1 MLRAMASWSS
11 VVGVALCASC
21 GGSEPNP
28 GVMPAAAGR
37 NTGGG
42 AGVAQTGANGGSA
55 GVPRAGSGGINGGG
69 ANGGVASVGAANGG
83 AANGGTANGGTA
95 NGGAANGGT
104 ANGGAAPGV
113 NDAASKRALE
123 QLKAW
128 LALEAG
134 SRPALL
140 EQAFAKVAL
149 TKSDSGEAQQL
160 LIADHTTRLKATRAS
175 EVGATESLAKTIT
188 AGGVKMKYY
197 RAQRGQKPATGWNLF
212 ISMHGGG
219 NADAQT
225 NDEQWENQ
233 IALVDSYNPKNAIWI
248 APRAPS
254 NEWNLWFR
262 DEIDALFEHLIENLV
277 AFEGVDPNH
286 VYLNGYSAGGDGAYQ
301 MGPRMADAWAGVGMS
316 AGHPN
321 DASPLSLRNT
331 AFAIH
336 VGGNDTAYDR
346 NLKAAEWGMKLD
358 ALAAAD
364 PGGYV
369 HQWQVHA
376 GKPHWMDL
384 EDAVSI
390 PFMQMYARNPIPSK
404 VVWRQSGTL
413 RTRFYWLSVDK
424 ADVAAGAEITASYA
438 SQSIE
443 LSGVSKVKRV
453 TLRVSDAMLNQ
464 DQALSVKRDG
474 KELFSGVVPR
484 TIGVLYTT
492 LSDRGDPALVYSGE
506 LTLRLD

>member
-1 MLRAMASWSS
+1 M
-11 VVGVALCASC
+11 GLCASC
-21 GGSEPNP
+21 GGSDGGGAPSL
-28 GVMPAAAGR
+28 GGSGSTSAGR
-37 NTGGG
+37 NAGGG
-42 AGVAQTGANGGSA
+42 SGAAVAGAS
-55 GVPRAGSGGINGGG
+55 AGSGGVAINSAGATNSGGSSAGGSSAGGSSAGG
-69 ANGGVASVGAANGG
+69 ASNVAGAAG
-83 AANGGTANGGTA
+83 AVAG
-95 NGGAANGGT
+95 
-104 ANGGAAPGV
+104 P
-113 NDAASKRALE
+113 NDAASKTAIE

-128 LALEAG
+128 LALDAA
-134 SRPALL
+134 SRPALA

-149 TKSDSGEAQQL
+149 TKADAAQAQPL
-160 LIADHTTRLKATRAS
+160 LVADHIAQLKATRAS
-175 EVGATESLAKTIT
+175 EVGATETSAKTIT

-197 RAQRGQKPATGWNLF
+197 RAQRGQKPTTGWNLF

-219 NADAQT
+219 NADAAT
-225 NDEQWENQ
+225 NDSQWENQ
-233 IALVDSYNPKNAIWI
+233 IDLVDGYNPKNAIWV

-262 DEIDALFEHLIENLV
+262 DEIDPLFERLIADLV
-277 AFEGVDPNH
+277 ALEGVDPNH
-286 VYLNGYSAGGDGAYQ
+286 VYLNGYSAGGDGAYM

-336 VGGNDTAYDR
+336 VGGDDTAYDR

-390 PFMQMYARNPIPSK
+390 PFMQAYARDPIPKK
-404 VVWRQSGTL
+404 VVWRQSGSL
-413 RTRFYWLSVDK
+413 RTRFYWLAVAI
-424 ADVAAGAEITASYA
+424 ADVAASAEITASYA
-438 SQSIE
+438 AQTID
-443 LSGVSKVKRV
+443 LSAIAKVKRI
-453 TLRVSDAMLNQ
+453 TLRVSDAMLDQ
-464 DQALSVKRDG
+464 DRPVSVKRDG
-474 KELFSGVVPR
+474 AELFSGVVPR
-484 TIGVLYTT
+484 TIAVLYAT
-492 LSDRGDPALVYSGE
+492 LTDRGDPSLMFSGE
-506 LTLRLD
+506 LSVKLD

>member
-1 MLRAMASWSS
+1 MLRAIASWSS

-21 GGSEPNP
+21 GGSEANQG
-28 GVMPAAAGR
+28 GVMPASGGR
-37 NTGGG
+37 NTGG
-42 AGVAQTGANGGSA
+42 AGVGPVAVNAGSA
-55 GVPRAGSGGINGGG
+55 GESSAGSGRGNVGASSGG
-69 ANGGVASVGAANGG
+69 ASSAGTSSGGTSSGGTSSGG
-83 AANGGTANGGTA
+83 AVGL
-95 NGGAANGGT
+95 
-104 ANGGAAPGV
+104 GGAAPGA
-113 NDAASKRALE
+113 NDAASKSALE

-128 LALEAG
+128 LALAAT
-134 SRPALL
+134 SRPALA
-140 EQAFAKVAL
+140 EQAFAKIPL
-149 TKSDSGEAQQL
+149 TKSDSSEAQQL
-160 LIADHTTRLKATRAS
+160 LTADHTTQIKATRAS
-175 EVGATESLAKTIT
+175 EVGATESSAKTIT

-197 RAQRGQKPATGWNLF
+197 RAQRGQKPAAGWNLF

-219 NADAQT
+219 NADAAT
-225 NDEQWENQ
+225 NDSQWENQ
-233 IALVDSYNPKNAIWI
+233 IALVDDYNPKNALWV

-262 DEIDALFEHLIENLV
+262 DEIDALFERMIENLV

-336 VGGNDTAYDR
+336 VGGNDTSYDR

-364 PGGYV
+364 PGGYA

-376 GKPHWMDL
+376 GKPHWMDM

-413 RTRFYWLSVDK
+413 RTRFYWLAVDK

-438 SQSIE
+438 GQSIE
-443 LSGVSKVKRV
+443 LSAVSKVKNV

-464 DQALSVKRDG
+464 DQAVSIKRDG

-484 TIGVLYTT
+484 TIAVLYST
-492 LSDRGDPALVYSGE
+492 LAERGDPALVFSGE
-506 LTLRLD
+506 LSLRLD